1 MRCPH
6 CAAVIVSPS
15 MRWQQQQ
22 RARGRCIA
30 CGARVEKVAGHEFAR
45 CLACRV
51 KDAERRAR
59 HRDVDVMRDR

>member
-6 CAAVIVSPS
+6 CAGVIVSPS

-30 CGARVEKVAGHEFAR
+30 CGARVAKVDGKEFAR

-51 KDAERRAR
+51 KAAAWRAR
-59 HRDVDVMRDR
+59 RRDVDVGRD